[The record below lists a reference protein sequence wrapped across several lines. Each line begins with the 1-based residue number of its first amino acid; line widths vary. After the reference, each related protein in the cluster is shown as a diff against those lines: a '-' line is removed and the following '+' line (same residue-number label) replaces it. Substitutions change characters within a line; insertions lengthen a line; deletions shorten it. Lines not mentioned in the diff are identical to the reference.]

1 MATMGMLATGAG
13 AGLALTAKDGLE
25 KAFSKFKPDYGDVT
39 PDSADNPDYD
49 DQFEDMNNPSYGDDD
64 LPDDLKQYELDPDMA
79 DVPLYEGEL
88 SIEDDSV
95 DYDGVYQENLPDDNE
110 NISIEDFEQ
119 DLSSEE
125 VIDYHQQADNA
136 QIDKAIED
144 YSTNDFL
151 TDSAIEEVEVPQT
164 ESPLKTSE
172 SLPNDYR
179 TYRKQAKLED
189 ELFQYQF
196 SEDLGQL
203 ETGQSAFKRGLAKT
217 TTKNR
222 QYRMNKKR
230 MSAIEQRLAELRG
243 E

>member
-1 MATMGMLATGAG
+1 MA
-13 AGLALTAKDGLE
+13 
-25 KAFSKFKPDYGDVT
+25 DV
-39 PDSADNPDYD
+39 PLY
-49 DQFEDMNNPSYGDDD
+49 DDD
-64 LPDDLKQYELDPDMA
+64 LPDDLKQYELDSDMA
-79 DVPLYEGEL
+79 DVPLYD
-88 SIEDDSV
+88 DDSTV
-95 DYDGVYQENLPDDNE
+95 DYDGVYQESLPDNE